1 MLDTLKIEG
10 RSIRLNKKKEI
21 IFLMNHAFRMGSE
34 ENNE

>member
-21 IFLMNHAFRMGSE
+21 FLMNHVFRIGSE